1 MTNSILHLGLMEDG
15 EIELDLAALELA
27 ALDHPGIDLDD
38 YIDEL
43 AGIELA
49 LRAADDN
56 APGSVAQA
64 QTLRSVMVED
74 FGFSGDRTHYDD
86 PQNADL
92 IAVVDRRLGLPISL
106 SILYVAMARRLG
118 WSAMP
123 LNTPG
128 HVLVR
133 LGDAPEALIID
144 PFNDGRIVAPEQV
157 EALLEQMTGQARF
170 SDGML
175 PLSNRSA
182 LVRLLLN
189 QATRAEQA
197 GDPARALVLYDRMT
211 IVAPTHA
218 HGWWERA
225 RLQLVAGD
233 VGSARNSLSA
243 MLEISRDDDL
253 RLQVSAALDALPR
266 PTPS

>member
-15 EIELDLAALELA
+15 DIELDLAASELA
-27 ALDHPGIDLDD
+27 ALDHPGINLDE
-38 YIDEL
+38 YSDEL

-49 LRAADDN
+49 LRAADGD
-56 APGSVAQA
+56 AAGSVAQA
-64 QTLRSVMVED
+64 QALSSVLAEE
-74 FGFSGDRTHYDD
+74 FGFSGNRAHYDD

-92 IAVVDRRLGLPISL
+92 TAVVDRRLGLPISL

-118 WSAMP
+118 WSARP

-128 HVLVR
+128 HVLVC
-133 LGDAPEALIID
+133 LGEASDALIID

-182 LVRLLLN
+182 LFRLLLN

>member
-27 ALDHPGIDLDD
+27 ALDHPSIDLDE

-43 AGIELA
+43 TDIEMA
-49 LRAADDN
+49 LRAADGDAAN
-56 APGSVAQA
+56 SVAQA
-64 QTLRSVMVED
+64 QALSSVMVEE
-74 FGFSGDRTHYDD
+74 FGFSSDRTHYDD

-106 SILYVAMARRLG
+106 SIIYVAMARRLG

-133 LGDAPEALIID
+133 LGDTSDALIID

-157 EALLEQMTGQARF
+157 QALLEQMTGQARF

-197 GDPARALVLYDRMT
+197 GKGRRALELYARMT
-211 IVAPTHA
+211 VMAPDYGHA
-218 HGWWERA
+218 WWERA
-225 RLQLVAGD
+225 RLELVDGD
-233 VGSARNSLSA
+233 VPAARKSLTA
-243 MLEISRDDDL
+243 MLEITRDHDL
-253 RLQVSAALDALPR
+253 RHRVSATLAALAPQ
-266 PTPS
+266 